1 LCESVDFGPDF
12 AFVLVVE
19 RATVILVAED
29 DPVVRNLINTVL
41 TRSGYAVLLACDGIE
56 AIQIS
61 RRHTGPIDLLLSDV
75 TMPRLGGLELVRCL
89 REDRPGLKAL
99 LISGRTSSEVA
110 QGNTSF
116 DFLAKPFLPVA
127 LKARIEAMLA
137 GDPEDEPV
145 DTV

>member
-1 LCESVDFGPDF
+1 
-12 AFVLVVE
+12 VE

-29 DPVVRNLINTVL
+29 DPIVRNLINTVL

-56 AIQIS
+56 AIQLS
-61 RRHTGPIDLLLSDV
+61 RRHTGQIHLLLSDI
-75 TMPRLGGLELVRCL
+75 TMPRLGGLELVKRL

-99 LISGRTSSEVA
+99 LISGRTSSEVT

-116 DFLAKPFLPVA
+116 DFLAKPFLPTA
-127 LKARIEAMLA
+127 LKARIERILA
-137 GDPEDEPV
+137 GNPEDETV